1 MPRKKQ
7 SDKTLLEEP
16 TSSDM
21 TNVSEPEQALSAT
34 GLSPQEAE
42 DVPFAEIIAE
52 MGSDDEKVD
61 VPHFAEAGAATI
73 PTPALDSDA
82 LDKAIQE
89 ARAHGRPAQDAPAHS
104 SVIAY
109 EQPALLAIAR
119 REVFTPEIGPPPP
132 VVLAAVGMILIF
144 LLAF

>member
-16 TSSDM
+16 TNLDR
-21 TNVSEPEQALSAT
+21 TDVSEPEQALSAT

-52 MGSDDEKVD
+52 MESDDEKVD
-61 VPHFAEAGAATI
+61 VPHFAEANAATI

-89 ARAHGRPAQDAPAHS
+89 ARAHGRPEQDEPAHS
-104 SVIAY
+104 PVIAY
-109 EQPALLAIAR
+109 EQPALMAIPR
-119 REVFTPEIGPPPP
+119 REVFAPEIAPPPP
-132 VVLAAVGMILIF
+132 VFLAAAGIILIS
-144 LLAF
+144 LLAS